1 MNLLVLS
8 KGLASFVGAIKTA
21 AERLPETKFVMVEPM
36 QRPAVEWYTD
46 GLEDFTKMHKS
57 VCATVGQHQHYQAFR
72 SAISDVR

>member
-46 GLEDFTKMHKS
+46 GLEDFTKMHN
-57 VCATVGQHQHYQAFR
+57 
-72 SAISDVR
+72 